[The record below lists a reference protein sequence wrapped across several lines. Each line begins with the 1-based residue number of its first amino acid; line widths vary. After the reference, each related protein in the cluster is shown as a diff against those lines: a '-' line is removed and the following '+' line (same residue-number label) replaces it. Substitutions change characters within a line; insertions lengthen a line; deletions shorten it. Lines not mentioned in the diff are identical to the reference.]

1 MNIRQQY
8 NTIQPILLYDTNKTL
23 DLDNLLLQRI
33 NIYGTMNI
41 MYELKVKIPTSV
53 INLISFYLFIFLQTQ
68 FMLVSM
74 LNISTTMPRFKWYL
88 FSGKPNPARFG

>member
-8 NTIQPILLYDTNKTL
+8 NTIQPILLYDTKTL
-23 DLDNLLLQRI
+23 DLDHLLLQRI

-53 INLISFYLFIFLQTQ
+53 INLISFYLYANSIH
-68 FMLVSM
+68 VSI
-74 LNISTTMPRFKWYL
+74 NAEYFNNY
-88 FSGKPNPARFG
+88 A